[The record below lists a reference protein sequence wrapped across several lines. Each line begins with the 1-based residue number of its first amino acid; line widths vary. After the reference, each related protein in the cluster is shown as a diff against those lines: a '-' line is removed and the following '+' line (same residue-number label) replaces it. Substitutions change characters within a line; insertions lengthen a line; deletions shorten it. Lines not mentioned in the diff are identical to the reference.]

1 MRDVKAL
8 ILRGYYQVSRS
19 YRQIARL
26 PEGKTG
32 RQLLAEMPEYKHM
45 TTKAGLNNASL
56 DDFWLRMF
64 AFRDPEFSLTLTV
77 EEFAEFRRLGGK
89 TRY

>member
-8 ILRGYYQVSRS
+8 ILQGYYQVSRS
-19 YRQIARL
+19 YRQIAKL
-26 PEGKTG
+26 PDGKTG
-32 RQLLAEMPEYKHM
+32 RQLLAEMPAYKHM
-45 TTKAGLNNASL
+45 TTNPGLNSASL
-56 DDFWLRMF
+56 DDFWLRLF
-64 AFRDPEFSLTLTV
+64 AFQDPEHSLTLTV